1 MTAQDRED
9 FHLTDLILELAFLF
23 TSHQESY
30 QVDPGGADENYECV
44 DENEVDLRENKEK
57 GMDDGDRLVGGK
69 ISSTRFSRK

>member
-1 MTAQDRED
+1 M
-9 FHLTDLILELAFLF
+9 
-23 TSHQESY
+23 
-30 QVDPGGADENYECV
+30 DPGGADENYECV